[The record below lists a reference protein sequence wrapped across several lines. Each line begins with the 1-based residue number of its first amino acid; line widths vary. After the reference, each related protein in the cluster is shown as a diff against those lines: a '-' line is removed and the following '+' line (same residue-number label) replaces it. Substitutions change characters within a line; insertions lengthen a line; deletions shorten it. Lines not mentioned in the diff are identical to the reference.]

1 MSSSFSPR
9 EEIARQRSA
18 ASYQRLHEAGKT
30 EEAQRDLARLAI
42 IRQKREE
49 ASRKKEAERKGV
61 LLLFVVCVCVRVHAC
76 VCVRTCVCTCVC
88 ELYVNVVWEVCT

>member
-1 MSSSFSPR
+1 MNLCLKLSHVVPLFCSTR

-18 ASYQRLHEAGKT
+18 ASYRKLHEAGKT

-49 ASRKKEAERKGV
+49 AARKKEAELKGIV
-61 LLLFVVCVCVRVHAC
+61 LLCVSASVWFQMHHCYVCS
-76 VCVRTCVCTCVC
+76 
-88 ELYVNVVWEVCT
+88 

>member
-1 MSSSFSPR
+1 MFVYR

-18 ASYQRLHEAGKT
+18 ASYRKLHEAGKT

-49 ASRKKEAERKGV
+49 AARKKETERKGV
-61 LLLFVVCVCVRVHAC
+61 HHFVYDCSILVHSAC
-76 VCVRTCVCTCVC
+76 
-88 ELYVNVVWEVCT
+88 L

>member
-1 MSSSFSPR
+1 MISELSPVR

-18 ASYQRLHEAGKT
+18 ASYRKLHEAGKT

-49 ASRKKEAERKGV
+49 AARKKEAELKGQA
-61 LLLFVVCVCVRVHAC
+61 LPFPITYGTARAHIGG
-76 VCVRTCVCTCVC
+76 
-88 ELYVNVVWEVCT
+88 NFS